1 MTRASDIA
9 PMRMAIAVAG
19 LAGLVLAVVIAVVVG
34 SGLIA
39 GRDAEVVEKSETL
52 ADLRARA
59 LPARAG
65 RSAVPA
71 AEAYLGGE
79 TEAIAGNRLQ
89 ERLTGAV
96 EAAGGTPVS
105 VGLTEVTDGIGGAR
119 RIGAEITFQAK
130 NDGLQAVLFTLETGA
145 PYVFVDGLVV
155 QPEVSGRTEDD
166 PPLRVT
172 LTAAAYWRA
181 PAAPAAGEG
190 GS

>member
-1 MTRASDIA
+1 MSPAPDIA
-9 PMRMAIAVAG
+9 PTRMAIAVAG
-19 LAGLVLAVVIAVVVG
+19 LAGLALLVVAVVVVG
-34 SGLIA
+34 SGLITA
-39 GRDAEVVEKSETL
+39 RDAEVADKTATL

-79 TEAIAGNRLQ
+79 TEAIAANRLQ

-96 EAAGGTPVS
+96 EAAGGTPIS
-105 VGLTEVTDGIGGAR
+105 VGLTEVVDGIGGAR

-130 NDGLQAVLFTLETGA
+130 NDGLQAALFTLETGA

-155 QPEVSGRTEDD
+155 QPETTVRTDDD

-172 LTAAAYWRA
+172 LTAAAFWRA
-181 PAAPAAGEG
+181 AAAPTAGEG

>member
-1 MTRASDIA
+1 
-9 PMRMAIAVAG
+9 MAI
-19 LAGLVLAVVIAVVVG
+19 IAVVVG
-34 SGLIA
+34 GDLIA
-39 GRDAEVVEKSETL
+39 ARDAEVADKSATL

-59 LPARAG
+59 LPARVG
-65 RSAVPA
+65 RPAVPA

-96 EAAGGTPVS
+96 EAAGGTPIS
-105 VGLTEVTDGIGGAR
+105 VGLTEAVDGIGGAR
-119 RIGAEITFQAK
+119 RIGAEITFQAR
-130 NDGLQAVLFTLETGA
+130 NDGLQAALFTLETGA
-145 PYVFVDGLVV
+145 PYVFVDGMVV
-155 QPEVSGRTEDD
+155 QPETTVRTDDD